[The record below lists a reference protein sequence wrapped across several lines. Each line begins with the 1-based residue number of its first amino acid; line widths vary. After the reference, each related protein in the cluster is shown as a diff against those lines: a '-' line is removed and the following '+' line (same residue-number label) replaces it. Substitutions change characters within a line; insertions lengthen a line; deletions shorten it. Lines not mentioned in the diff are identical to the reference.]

1 MYFNKKTAMF
11 VPHSSKLLLNTSS
24 AMYFLI
30 AYSSSCCGPAANKV
44 LTLAMPK
51 PKLSDILDLSVAER
65 IELVQDIWDSIA
77 EMPEEIVLTE
87 EQKRELDR
95 RSTDLKSD
103 PNSGI
108 PWEQVKASLRL

>member
-1 MYFNKKTAMF
+1 
-11 VPHSSKLLLNTSS
+11 
-24 AMYFLI
+24 
-30 AYSSSCCGPAANKV
+30 
-44 LTLAMPK
+44 MPK

-108 PWEQVKASLRL
+108 PWDQVKASLRL